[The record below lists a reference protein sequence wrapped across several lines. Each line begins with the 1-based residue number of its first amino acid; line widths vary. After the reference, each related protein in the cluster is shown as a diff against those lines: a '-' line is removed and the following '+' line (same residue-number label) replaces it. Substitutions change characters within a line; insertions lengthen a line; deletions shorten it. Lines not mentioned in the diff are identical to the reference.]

1 MTFLI
6 FVVVVLIA
14 YFLWRIVDQ
23 LPDIVYRLSEVQREL
38 GDLRRQ
44 CAPPP
49 AEATEKE
56 RADAEE

>member
-1 MTFLI
+1 MIFLI

-23 LPDIVYRLSEVQREL
+23 MPDIVYRLSEVQREL

-44 CAPPP
+44 LAPP
-49 AEATEKE
+49 AEP
-56 RADAEE
+56 AEEEETDADQ